1 VPETAL
7 QLDHDRFATV
17 PVLSKG
23 STGEI
28 TLKILLLDV
37 ETSPNIATVWGIY
50 DQNIAIN
57 QLLESSYLLC
67 YAAKWLDEK
76 EIQWERAYGKRG
88 HYRMGMLR
96 KMHRLLSA
104 ADVVIHYNGKRFD
117 MGVLQKEF
125 LLHGFDQP
133 RPYQQLDL
141 YQVVKQKFRFTSSKL
156 DYICQALKL
165 GGKTKHQGHELWLS
179 CMEDDVKAW
188 TMMRR
193 YNVND
198 VRIMEKLYR
207 RLLPWIKTHPSK
219 SMRKVADML
228 MGES

>member
-1 VPETAL
+1 M
-7 QLDHDRFATV
+7 
-17 PVLSKG
+17 
-23 STGEI
+23 
-28 TLKILLLDV
+28 KILLLDV

-67 YAAKWLDEK
+67 YAAKWLGQR
-76 EIQWERAYGKRG
+76 EILWERAYGRRG
-88 HYRMGMLR
+88 QYRMGMLR
-96 KMHRLLSA
+96 KMHRLLSS

-133 RPYQQLDL
+133 RPYHQLDL
-141 YQVVKQKFRFTSSKL
+141 YQVVKRKFRFTSSKL

-179 CMEDDVKAW
+179 CMEDDPKAW
-188 TMMRR
+188 ASMKK

-198 VRIMEKLYR
+198 VRIME
-207 RLLPWIKTHPSK
+207 RLFVRLMPWIRTAPSK
-219 SMRKVADML
+219 SMRTVAEMIL
-228 MGES
+228 KERRAS